1 MAITK
6 KRFFISCIV
15 GIIFI
20 FLANSGLQY
29 FSGQPI
35 RWSGNLGYAFYF
47 VAFIVLFSWL
57 FGDFDKKK
65 ADHSCK

>member
-6 KRFFISCIV
+6 KRFFISSIV
-15 GIIFI
+15 GIILM

-35 RWSGNLGYAFYF
+35 KWSGNLGYASYF
-47 VAFIVLFSWL
+47 VAFILLFSWL
-57 FGDFDKKK
+57 FGDLDKKK
-65 ADHSCK
+65 ADH